1 MKNKTITKLVL
12 FTLILIISLN
22 AVLAIGVSPAKKY
35 IDFTPAQSQEL
46 SLKVY
51 NNEHKDMT
59 AAIYIQGELSQYIE
73 LTTNLITLNKNQEF
87 AEVKYTI
94 TLPNQIPRP
103 GIHQAEILIIELL
116 DEKNNQKTAVNAL
129 PAVTSLIKL
138 RVPYPDKYA
147 EANLYIEPASINE
160 EVSFTIPVF
169 NYGTEP
175 LTNVYAKIE
184 ILGATY
190 QKIAE
195 VQTNKISLN
204 TKEES
209 TLGAVLPPQ
218 PNPGI
223 YHAIATVYYGNN
235 NIRLEKNFEIGTLYV
250 KINQVKVEDF
260 TLGSI
265 AKFDIYIENIWN
277 QYLEQVFADVIFK
290 DKQGTEYSRY
300 KTATIDLKSY
310 GIGKLEAYW
319 NTKDLPTGEY
329 ELDVTLNYQNKT
341 TTSLIETNI
350 NLDSISTNKIIG
362 KAIMGSS
369 GKTNTNNLLI
379 FGLIILVIINIAWF
393 FYFKKKK
400 I

>member
-1 MKNKTITKLVL
+1 MNNKSIPKLVI
-12 FTLILIISLN
+12 FTLILLLSINL
-22 AVLAIGVSPAKKY
+22 VLAIGVSPAKKY
-35 IDFTPAQSQEL
+35 IDFAPAQSQEL
-46 SLKVY
+46 SFKVY
-51 NNEHKDMT
+51 NNEHKDMA
-59 AAIYIQGELSQYIE
+59 AAIYIQGELAQYIE
-73 LTTNLITLNKNQEF
+73 LTNNLITINKNQEF
-87 AEVKYTI
+87 IEVKYTI
-94 TLPNQIPRP
+94 TLPNQMEKS

-116 DEKNNQKTAVNAL
+116 DEKNNQKTAANAL

-147 EANLYIEPASINE
+147 EANLYIEPASINQE
-160 EVSFTIPVF
+160 ISFTIPVF
-169 NYGTEP
+169 NYGTEN
-175 LTNVYAKIE
+175 LDNIYAKIE
-184 ILGATY
+184 IFGATY
-190 QKIAE
+190 EKIAE
-195 VQTNKISLN
+195 IQTNKISLD
-204 TKEES
+204 TKQQAV
-209 TLGAVLPPQ
+209 LGASLPPQ
-218 PNPGI
+218 ENPGI
-223 YHAIATVYYGNN
+223 YHAIATIYYGNN

-260 TLGSI
+260 TLGGI

-319 NTKDLPTGEY
+319 NTKDIQTGEY
-329 ELDVTLNYQNKT
+329 ELDVTLNYMNKT
-341 TTSLIETNI
+341 TNSLIETNI

-362 KAIMGSS
+362 KAIMGNS

-379 FGLIILVIINIAWF
+379 FGLIVLVMINIAWF